1 MAIEHKTFVVERM
14 LAASP
19 KHAFRFFSEPA
30 LKERWTG
37 CHPDWTVLEE
47 RFDFQIGGVEAKR
60 WRMTNGQEQTFLAHY
75 LDIVPARRIIYA
87 FDMTS
92 AGERVSASLATV
104 ELMAEGAGTRMVFTS
119 RWPISAMRPRCASAL
134 PVPATVWTGWSISSP
149 WMSPACIEQHG
160 VAEIDRR

>member
-104 ELMAEGAGTRMVFTS
+104 ELMAEGAGTRMVITEQMAYLGDAAS
-119 RWPISAMRPRCASAL
+119 MRQRIAGTGDGLDRLVDIIAMDVAS
-134 PVPATVWTGWSISSP
+134 V
-149 WMSPACIEQHG
+149 H
-160 VAEIDRR
+160 